1 LRLPGRDST
10 ELAIKVIHQLRK
22 ATKKMT
28 KPAVS
33 QIVAKYGRDS
43 FLILISC
50 LLSLRTKDTISLP
63 ISLVLFQYAHTPQEL
78 LKIPL
83 KKLEKIIYSIGF
95 YRRKANL
102 LHSVSRDIITRFGGK
117 VPNTLKELLSI
128 KGVGRKTANI
138 VLAEGFCVPAIAVD
152 THVHRISNRLGLVKT
167 KTPEQTER
175 ELKKII
181 PKRYWIELNPLLVMW
196 GQNVCEP
203 VLPRCS
209 CCAIA
214 HLCPR
219 IGVTRSR

>member
-1 LRLPGRDST
+1 
-10 ELAIKVIHQLRK
+10 
-22 ATKKMT
+22 MT
-28 KPAVS
+28 QPAVS
-33 QIVAKYGRDS
+33 QIVAKYGRDF

-63 ISLVLFQYAHTPQEL
+63 ISLILFQYARTPKEL

-83 KKLEKIIYSIGF
+83 KRLEKIIYSIGF
-95 YRRKANL
+95 YRKKARL

-128 KGVGRKTANI
+128 RGVGQKTANV
-138 VLAEGFCVPAIAVD
+138 VLAEGFRIPAIAVD
-152 THVHRISNRLGLVKT
+152 THVHRIANRLGLVKT

-175 ELKKII
+175 ELRKII

-196 GQNVCEP
+196 GQNICEP
-203 VLPRCS
+203 ISPRCS
-209 CCAIA
+209 QCVIA
-214 HLCPR
+214 QFCPR

>member
-1 LRLPGRDST
+1 
-10 ELAIKVIHQLRK
+10 LAIKVIHQLRK

-28 KPAVS
+28 KPVVS

-63 ISLVLFQYAHTPQEL
+63 ISLILFRYARTPQEL
-78 LKIPL
+78 LKIPE

-95 YRRKANL
+95 YRRKAHL
-102 LHSVSRDIITRFGGK
+102 LHSVSRDIITRFEGK
-117 VPNTLKELLSI
+117 VPNTLKELISI

-138 VLAEGFCVPAIAVD
+138 VLAEGFCIPAIAVD
-152 THVHRISNRLGLVKT
+152 IHVHRISNRLGLVKT

-181 PKRYWIELNPLLVMW
+181 PKRYWIELNPLLVAW

-209 CCAIA
+209 RCAIA
-214 HLCPR
+214 NLCPR